1 MANKKFNSWIKN
13 ICMGWGFIKSLQPA
27 SKLQRLDA
35 RRPASL

>member
-13 ICMGWGFIKSLQPA
+13 ICMGWGFIMAGSML